1 MDRAA
6 VDREYDSLVRQ
17 VNSQLTAVS
26 KMVEDQR
33 IEAEKERLRRRSMTR
48 TYKEQLTRW
57 CLKMPRNTTRKMKKE
72 MSRK

>member
-33 IEAEKERLRRRSMTR
+33 IEAEKERLRRIQEEME
-48 TYKEQLTRW
+48 KERLRKEAEERERREEEQRRQL
-57 CLKMPRNTTRKMKKE
+57 
-72 MSRK
+72 